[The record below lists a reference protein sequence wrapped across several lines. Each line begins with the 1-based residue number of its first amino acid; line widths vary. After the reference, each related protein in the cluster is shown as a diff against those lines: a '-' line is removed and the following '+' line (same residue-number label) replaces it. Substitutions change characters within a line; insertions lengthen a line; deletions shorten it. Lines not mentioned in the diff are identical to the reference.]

1 MELKTEFVL
10 DMLTTDSVSV
20 LQKRYFEFDEKR
32 YYTEN
37 IRNAYLNDEEG
48 RQSIND
54 VLPEEY
60 QNAVFAVWGDTPTV
74 STEAESA

>member
-37 IRNAYLNDEEG
+37 IRNAYLNSEEG
-48 RQSIND
+48 RQSIIN

-60 QNAVFAVWGDTPTV
+60 QNAVFAVWGDTPTTE
-74 STEAESA
+74 SEAESA